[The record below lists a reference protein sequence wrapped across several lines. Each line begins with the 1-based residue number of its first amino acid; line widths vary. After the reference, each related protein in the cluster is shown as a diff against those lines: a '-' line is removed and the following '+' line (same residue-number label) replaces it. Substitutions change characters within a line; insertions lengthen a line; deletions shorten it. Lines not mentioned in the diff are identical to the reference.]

1 MSNDPKPVTKAK
13 ILIVDDQLEN
23 LRLLAE
29 ILIGQGYEIRKAIN
43 GSTALMG
50 VEAFAPDLILLD
62 VNMPELDGYQVCQKL
77 KSNRVT
83 RNIPIIFLSA
93 SDQINDKV
101 KAFEVGGVDYI
112 TKPFQVLEVL
122 ARVKTQIKVKRF
134 HQIRENFSKTIVH
147 DLKNPLSVIT
157 IGSSALLRRKCL
169 TDKNLEI
176 LKVINSNS
184 QRLDSLLNDL
194 LMVAKMDADRLILH
208 KSEVVITELL
218 TNILKRFKIAA
229 QEKKI
234 KLVSAIPKSPQIVLV
249 DINLLQRAIEN
260 LLSNAIKFSKSNSQ
274 IEVRIDYEENQEG
287 NDSPS
292 QSQFAIKVI
301 DQGIGIKPELRQQ
314 IFECYSTG
322 EYVGGVTQIGLGLS
336 FCKMVAEAHQG
347 EILVE
352 DNHPQ
357 GSIFTLRL

>member
-1 MSNDPKPVTKAK
+1 MSNDPKLAAKAK

-29 ILIGQGYEIRKAIN
+29 ILIGEGYEIRKAIN

-50 VEAFAPDLILLD
+50 VETFAPDLILLD

-77 KSNRVT
+77 KNNRAT

-93 SDQINDKV
+93 SDQIDNKI

-112 TKPFQVLEVL
+112 TKPFQVLEVV
-122 ARVKTQIKVKRF
+122 ARVKTQLKVKRF
-134 HQIRENFSKTIVH
+134 YQIRESLSKTIVH

-157 IGSSALLRRKCL
+157 IGSSALLRRNCL
-169 TDKNLEI
+169 TEKNLEI
-176 LKVINSNS
+176 LRVINSNS

-194 LMVAKMDADRLILH
+194 LMVAKMDADRLVLH
-208 KSEVVITELL
+208 KSEVIITELL
-218 TNILKRFKIAA
+218 TSVLKRFKIAA
-229 QEKKI
+229 QEKQI
-234 KLVSAIPKSPQIVLV
+234 KLLSVLPKLQKTVLV
-249 DINLLQRAIEN
+249 DTNLLQRAIEN
-260 LLSNAIKFSKSNSQ
+260 LLSNAIKFSNINSEIMVQVDYEANRDKSNS
-274 IEVRIDYEENQEG
+274 
-287 NDSPS
+287 SS
-292 QSQFAIKVI
+292 QLSIKVI
-301 DQGIGIKPELRQQ
+301 DQGIGIKPELQQQ
-314 IFECYSTG
+314 IFESYNTG
-322 EYVGGVTQIGLGLS
+322 EYIGGVPQIGLGLS

-352 DNHPQ
+352 NNHPC

>member
-1 MSNDPKPVTKAK
+1 MSNDPKLATKAK

-23 LRLLAE
+23 LRLLEE

-50 VEAFAPDLILLD
+50 VEAFSPDLILLD

-77 KSNRVT
+77 KNNRAT

-93 SDQINDKV
+93 SDQIDYKI

-122 ARVKTQIKVKRF
+122 ARVQTQIKVKRF
-134 HQIRENFSKTIVH
+134 YEIRESLSKTIVH

-157 IGSSALLRRKCL
+157 IGSSALLRRNCL
-169 TDKNLEI
+169 TENNLEI

-218 TNILKRFKIAA
+218 SNILKRFKIAA
-229 QEKKI
+229 QEKQI
-234 KLVSAIPKSPQIVLV
+234 KLVSAIPRSHKKVLV
-249 DINLLQRAIEN
+249 DTNLLQRAIEN
-260 LLSNAIKFSKSNSQ
+260 LLSNAIKFSNPNSK
-274 IEVRIDYEENQEG
+274 IEVQVAYEK
-287 NDSPS
+287 NDSS
-292 QSQFAIKVI
+292 SQFTIKVI
-301 DQGIGIKPELRQQ
+301 DQGIGIKPELQQQ
-314 IFECYSTG
+314 IFESYNTG
-322 EYVGGVTQIGLGLS
+322 EYIGEVPQIGLGLS
-336 FCKMVAEAHQG
+336 FCKMVAEAHEG
-347 EILVE
+347 KILVE
-352 DNHPQ
+352 ENCPC